1 MAERSMEELVLIMDG
16 ERVVDVGYKNYV
28 TRQVVIVTDQLRALL
43 AQPTGPIDV
52 AAEKGNDRE

>member
-16 ERVVDVGYKNYV
+16 ERVVDVGYKNYI

-43 AQPTGPIDV
+43 AQPSGSLQAPTD
-52 AAEKGNDRE
+52 KDK